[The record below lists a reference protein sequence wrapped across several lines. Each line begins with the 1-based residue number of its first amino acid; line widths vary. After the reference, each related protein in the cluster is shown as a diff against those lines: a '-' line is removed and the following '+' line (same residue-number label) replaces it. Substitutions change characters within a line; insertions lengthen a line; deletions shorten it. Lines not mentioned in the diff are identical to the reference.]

1 MKLYNTDYMKKN
13 LIYILLFSLSLE
25 LSFIA
30 QDSGMD
36 FGFYQN
42 VSGIVED
49 NDLIENSK
57 QFFQSVDNEVK
68 LYFNE
73 FYQTF
78 SEWKQG
84 KNNNE
89 TLIQKTNDYTL
100 TLENISKKMENFSP
114 SKEYS
119 PIFQS
124 YLKSIKSEID
134 SNNHFVKY
142 LETGNITE
150 SKISEDLFSKAA
162 EYENQAIGTFNRIN
176 SELPN

>member
-1 MKLYNTDYMKKN
+1 MKNN
-13 LIYILLFSLSLE
+13 LIYVLFFSLSLE

-30 QDSGMD
+30 EDSGRD
-36 FGFYQN
+36 FSFYQN
-42 VSGIVED
+42 VLGIMES

-57 QFFQSVDNEVK
+57 QFFQSVDNEMK
-68 LYFNE
+68 LNFNQ
-73 FYQTF
+73 FYQSF
-78 SEWKQG
+78 SDWKQG

-89 TLIQKTNDYTL
+89 TLIQKTNDYTS
-100 TLENISKKMENFSP
+100 TLENISKKMENFST

-124 YLKSIKSEID
+124 YLKSINSEID
-134 SNNHFVKY
+134 SNKHFVKY

-150 SKISEDLFSKAA
+150 NKISEDLFSKAA
-162 EYENQAIGTFNRIN
+162 EYENQAIGAFNRIN

>member
-1 MKLYNTDYMKKN
+1 MKLYNSDYMKKN
-13 LIYILLFSLSLE
+13 LIFFLLFSLSLE
-25 LSFIA
+25 FGFIA
-30 QDSGMD
+30 QDRGMD

-150 SKISEDLFSKAA
+150 NKISEDLFSKAA

>member
-1 MKLYNTDYMKKN
+1 MKLYNSDYMKKN

-25 LSFIA
+25 LGFIA
-30 QDSGMD
+30 QDRGMD

-150 SKISEDLFSKAA
+150 NKISEDLFSKAA